1 MARRLVWVA
10 VALAALCAAGV
21 FLLRSRLAD
30 DRIKA
35 ALEAQASAYVGEPVR
50 IGALDLRLFP
60 RPGLTLSHV
69 AVGASSALTIDRL
82 VLSTGL
88 RPLLSRRIAEADI
101 IVDRSRLD
109 APRFFALLTKPRPE
123 TTTPSAGGAWLQIDA
138 IRSIALRSVTLV
150 SGGRTLLVNA
160 DLSYSPRGLE
170 VERVAASAEHTTLTA
185 SGTVTDLARRI
196 GRFTINAASLDL
208 DGLIEFAAPLSSQSA
223 SSSSPSSGP
232 LDITL
237 QIAAKTGRAIGAD
250 FSDLAAVCR
259 LTSGRIVLE
268 PLKLSLFG
276 GGSNGAVSVRT
287 GTEQPQ
293 YDWRG
298 TFTGIDIAQLARF
311 AGASGTITGT
321 LQSRGTVHGSGSD
334 VQRAFTR
341 ATGNVSI
348 LVRDGVVPGLEVV
361 RTVILA
367 FGRPSGEAPQGS
379 GERFSEISAD
389 FAVGNRRAT
398 TENLAFVS
406 RDLDM
411 RGRGWI
417 DLATHALN
425 LDTDLVLS
433 EELSKQAGRDLYRYA
448 SEGNRIV
455 LPARIS
461 GTAEH
466 PSVTVDIADALAR
479 AAKNQLEERAKSFLK
494 GIIRRR

>member
-10 VALAALCAAGV
+10 AVLAAICLAGV
-21 FLLRSRLAD
+21 LLFRSRFAD

-50 IGALDLRLFP
+50 IGALDFRLFP
-60 RPGLTLSHV
+60 RPGLTLSRV
-69 AVGASSALTIDRL
+69 SVGGSSELTIDRL

-123 TTTPSAGGAWLQIDA
+123 AAPASGSAGFQIDA
-138 IRSIALRSVTLV
+138 IRSIALRSVTLA

-160 DLSYSPRGLE
+160 DLSYSARGLE
-170 VERVAASAEHTTLTA
+170 VERVSASAEHTTLTA
-185 SGTVTDLARRI
+185 SGAVTDLARRV
-196 GRFTINAASLDL
+196 GHFTINAASLDL
-208 DGLIEFAAPLSSQSA
+208 DGLIEFAAPFGGQSA
-223 SSSSPSSGP
+223 SSSSSSGP

-237 QIAAKTGRAIGAD
+237 QIAAKTGRAIGAE
-250 FSDLAAVCR
+250 FSGLAAMCR
-259 LTSGRIVLE
+259 LTSGRVVLE

-276 GGSNGAVSVRT
+276 GGYNGAVSVRT
-287 GTEQPQ
+287 ATAQPQ

-298 TFTGIDIAQLARF
+298 TFTGIDVAQLARF

-321 LQSRGTVHGSGSD
+321 LQSRGTLHGAGSD
-334 VQRAFTR
+334 VQRAFTG
-341 ATGNVSI
+341 ATGNVSVN
-348 LVRDGVVPGLEVV
+348 VRDGAVPGLEIV

-379 GERFSEISAD
+379 GERFSELAAD

-398 TENLAFVS
+398 TDNLTFAS
-406 RDLDM
+406 RDFDM
-411 RGRGWI
+411 HGRGWI
-417 DLATHALN
+417 DLGTHALK
-425 LDTDLVLS
+425 LDADIVLS
-433 EELSKQAGRDLYRYA
+433 QELSKQAGRDLYRYA
-448 SEGNRIV
+448 SEGDRIV
-455 LPARIS
+455 LPARIA

-466 PSVTVDIADALAR
+466 PSVTVDVAAALAR
-479 AAKNQLEERAKSFLK
+479 AAKNQLKEKAKSFLK
-494 GIIRRR
+494 GIIRRP